1 MAEIT
6 AIVSQGEELLVTTQ
20 QNNLTNVYTN
30 LNPPAVV
37 ERLGDIGN
45 VDVVTNGEVNG
56 SVLVY
61 KTNTNKW
68 TSTRTLDLQIMEGGE
83 F

>member
-20 QNNLTNVYTN
+20 QNNLTNVTTN

-45 VDVVTNGEVNG
+45 VDVITNGEVNG